1 MKKSLSLFCI
11 TLAFINLFVFT
22 SCEVGDVTPKQ
33 LEGSWKMVSAES
45 NVEIK
50 GQKPEKETVDV
61 SKAELV
67 FNFRPDG
74 TFTYSSALTVG
85 EIAVENKTQTTGKF
99 RIEGEQ
105 AVLEFYDAEMDKK
118 AEMSFMIYGLS
129 GNNLTL
135 FFNKDNFGKALDQ
148 ISGNVDA
155 FSRALIQTFKDNI
168 IRYDLTYK
176 FERI

>member
-1 MKKSLSLFCI
+1 MRKSLPLLCAV
-11 TLAFINLFVFT
+11 LALANLFVFT
-22 SCEVGDVTPKQ
+22 SCENGDVTPRELQ
-33 LEGSWKMVSAES
+33 GSWKMVSAES

-67 FNFRPDG
+67 FNFKPDG
-74 TFTYSSALTVG
+74 SFTYSSALTVG
-85 EIAVENKTQTTGKF
+85 EIAIDNKTQTSGKF

-105 AVLEFYDAEMDKK
+105 AILEFYDAEMDKK
-118 AEMSFMIYGLS
+118 AEMSFMISGLS
-129 GNNLTL
+129 GNTLTL
-135 FFNKDNFGKALDQ
+135 FFNKDNFVKALDEM
-148 ISGNVDA
+148 SGSLDA
-155 FSRALIQTFKDNI
+155 FSKALIQTFKDNI